1 MDQRQSWICPSR
13 RNVGTTPPALTPVVL
28 ALASLMLLAACGGDE
43 ETVAEP
49 IRPVRVVTVEKREAG
64 ETVSL
69 TGQVQAQEEVSLSF
83 RVGGRMIER
92 PVNVGDRV
100 EAGQVIARIDPEP
113 ARNALQTARANL
125 AAAMGQA
132 TRVRNDYDR
141 QETLLAQGWT
151 TRARYDEAQ
160 EARKSAEAQLDSAQA
175 QLNIAEDQLGYT
187 ELVADG
193 PGIVTARGAEPGEV
207 VAAGRMIVQLA
218 RQGGRDAV
226 FDVPARLIQSAP
238 ADPVISVALTSD
250 PNVRTT
256 GRVREVSP
264 QADPVTR
271 TFQIRVGLNDP
282 PEAMRLGSTVVGS
295 MQLGGAGAIEIP
307 ASALTQS
314 NRQPAVWI
322 VDRATN
328 TVALRNIDL
337 ERYDL
342 ARVVVAQGLETDDIV
357 VTAGVQALRPGQ
369 QVRILGAAQGATP

>member
-1 MDQRQSWICPSR
+1 M
-13 RNVGTTPPALTPVVL
+13 LVV
-28 ALASLMLLAACGGDE
+28 ASLTLLAACGGDE
-43 ETVAEP
+43 ESEAEP

-64 ETVSL
+64 ETVTL
-69 TGQVQAQEEVSLSF
+69 TGQIQAQEEVSLSF

-100 EAGQVIARIDPEP
+100 EAGQVIARLDPEP

-125 AAAMGQA
+125 TAAMGQL

-141 QETLLAQGWT
+141 QETLLGQGWT
-151 TRARYDEAQ
+151 TRARYDQAL
-160 EARKSAEAQLDSAQA
+160 EARKSAEAQLDAAQA
-175 QLNIAEDQLGYT
+175 QLNIAEDQLEYT
-187 ELVADG
+187 ELVADSAG
-193 PGIVTARGAEPGEV
+193 SVTARGAEPGEV

-226 FDVPARLIQSAP
+226 FDVPARVIQNAP

-250 PNVRTT
+250 PTVSTT
-256 GRVREVSP
+256 GRVREVAP

-271 TFQIRVGLNDP
+271 TFQIRIGLHDP

-322 VDRATN
+322 VDPASG
-328 TVALRNIDL
+328 TVALRNIDVD
-337 ERYDL
+337 RFDL
-342 ARVVVAQGLETDDIV
+342 ARVVVAQGLEPYDVV

-369 QVRILGAAQGATP
+369 QVRILGASP